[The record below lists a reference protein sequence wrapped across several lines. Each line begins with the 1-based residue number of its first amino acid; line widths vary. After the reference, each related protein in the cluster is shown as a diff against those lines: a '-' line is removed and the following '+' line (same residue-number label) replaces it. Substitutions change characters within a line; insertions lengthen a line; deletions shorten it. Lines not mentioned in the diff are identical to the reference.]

1 MIYTGIDIETT
12 SEYNEDIKSVDIT
25 LSQSDKELIK
35 VCKEFLANR
44 DVEKIS
50 IAVTGTW
57 DVVKDSG
64 RIKCVHL
71 DVYLLQGVVLVLTNA
86 WSGAVFEVQLNKED
100 YEC

>member
-1 MIYTGIDIETT
+1 MKYTEDEIECI
-12 SEYNEDIKSVDIT
+12 SEYVGKFSSVDIT

-44 DVEKIS
+44 DVQKIS

-64 RIKCVHL
+64 RIKYVHL
-71 DVYLLQGVVLVLTNA
+71 DVYYLQGVVLVLTND
-86 WSGAVFEVQLNKED
+86 WSGAVFEVQLKKED